1 VDEGEQ
7 LLAQLLWG
15 HRAVDEG
22 GDGEV
27 DLVLALEAILRRAAR
42 FSGHG
47 ACFCEQL
54 PQPLPRLL
62 ADVSIAGEATGHQVE
77 EASMF
82 GGVRAFSSFAVDD
95 SAAASKF
102 YGEMLGLR
110 VSEEGGALMAA
121 LGR

>member
-1 VDEGEQ
+1 
-7 LLAQLLWG
+7 
-15 HRAVDEG
+15 
-22 GDGEV
+22 
-27 DLVLALEAILRRAAR
+27 
-42 FSGHG
+42 
-47 ACFCEQL
+47 
-54 PQPLPRLL
+54 LPRLL

-77 EASMF
+77 EASRF